1 MGLDMYLSATKY
13 VSGAEYR
20 RDSEG
25 NLEKVANPAFN
36 TLLEAIDLAAGDVR
50 EDLPSATVSIT
61 VAYWRKA
68 NAIHQWFVVECGEG
82 EDNCKPYDVSREQL
96 MELRDLCRQVILNPE
111 KGEDILPTADGF
123 FFGSTEYDEWYMEEV
138 KATVE
143 LLDGILENPKFEF
156 GGWDFEYRASW

>member
-1 MGLDMYLSATKY
+1 MGLDMFIWGKQRLWGISDESEELQDK
-13 VSGAEYR
+13 VSSLFPELGDAKVNVVEAE
-20 RDSEG
+20 
-25 NLEKVANPAFN
+25 
-36 TLLEAIDLAAGDVR
+36 
-50 EDLPSATVSIT
+50 

-96 MELRDLCRQVILNPE
+96 MELRDLCRQVILDPE
-111 KGEDILPTADGF
+111 KGEDILPTESGF